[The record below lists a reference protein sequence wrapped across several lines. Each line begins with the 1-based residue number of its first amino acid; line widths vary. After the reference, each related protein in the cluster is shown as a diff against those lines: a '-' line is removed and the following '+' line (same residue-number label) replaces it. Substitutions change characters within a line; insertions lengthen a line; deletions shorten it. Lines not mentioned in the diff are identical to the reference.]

1 MRVEV
6 YDEDGNRYM
15 ITFNGRV
22 TRDKALRLFDLI
34 ELLGG
39 VPEPSPLR
47 STSKLS
53 KFDKV
58 HLIIKKFFP
67 LIWFSSKD
75 VQTTYEQEF
84 KENIRLSTIST
95 YLSRMV
101 NREILVKN
109 GARNNRK
116 YKIASEIIK
125 LSGISF

>member
-22 TRDKALRLFDLI
+22 TREKALRLFDLI

-53 KFDKV
+53 KFNKV
-58 HLIIKKFFP
+58 HLIIKKYFP

-75 VQTTYEQEF
+75 IQNTYEQEF

-101 NREILVKN
+101 HREILIKN

-116 YKIASEIIK
+116 YKIFSKIIK
-125 LSGISF
+125 LSGVSS